1 VDNPEPHFIDQVRK
15 NSTAYK
21 LELSLFANR
30 WAQATGKSI
39 DNGVL
44 AREVE
49 QVARLEEDIADI
61 LHPTAETVTNSLDT
75 NNKFRVSQL
84 NELFPLE
91 VDWSDVLLSF
101 TPAYLGDY
109 IRNDPEVIVTDPEYI
124 RELGSVLARYEPRTV
139 FNYAWWQYIVDKLIR
154 PTSKF
159 TGTSTEIC
167 VDLTSLVMPEA
178 VDSLYFDLI
187 LPQDD
192 SDDLLV
198 DAIFGDVRAAM
209 LAVLDELSWLDE
221 RSRERARQKACFR
234 RIE

>member
-1 VDNPEPHFIDQVRK
+1 DLSSWPILDDADGALSDFGRLVKAVTRHYESWPFFVITSGIDDEQNSSTLISIDNPQPHFIDLVRK

-21 LELSLFANR
+21 LELSLFAKR

-61 LHPTAETVTNSLDT
+61 LQLTAETVTNSLDT
-75 NNKFRVSQL
+75 NNKF
-84 NELFPLE
+84 
-91 VDWSDVLLSF
+91 
-101 TPAYLGDY
+101 
-109 IRNDPEVIVTDPEYI
+109 
-124 RELGSVLARYEPRTV
+124 
-139 FNYAWWQYIVDKLIR
+139 KLVR

-159 TGTSTEIC
+159 TGTPTEIC

-198 DAIFGDVRAAM
+198 DAIFGD
-209 LAVLDELSWLDE
+209 
-221 RSRERARQKACFR
+221 
-234 RIE
+234 